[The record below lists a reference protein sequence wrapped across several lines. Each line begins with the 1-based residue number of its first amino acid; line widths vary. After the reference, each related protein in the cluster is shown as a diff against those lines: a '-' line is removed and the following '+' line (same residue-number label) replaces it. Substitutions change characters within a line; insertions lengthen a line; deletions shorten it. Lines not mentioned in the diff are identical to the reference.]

1 MPKGSGYEVV
11 LSSGAAAFLV
21 EQPKAVQRRLIALLR
36 TLSMQPAQPGDYS
49 VRDSTGRWL
58 QVLRVGKF
66 TFTFWPDD
74 AVGELRIIEIS
85 LL

>member
-1 MPKGSGYEVV
+1 MG
-11 LSSGAAAFLV
+11 
-21 EQPKAVQRRLIALLR
+21 LLR

-66 TFTFWPDD
+66 DFTFWPDD
-74 AVGELRIIEIS
+74 VVGELRIIEIS